1 MSEPASVEAE
11 ISTEI
16 DPSTLSPAE
25 AVAHNATTGN
35 PTNQA
40 DIMSAWKKT
49 IQEVGELDPEQD
61 PAKVATDE
69 DEPEA
74 EAKPAKP
81 AKATKAAKAEEE
93 AEPEAE
99 ADSDEEAKPAKLTQ
113 ADNRA
118 LTQARIA
125 LNQRFQRREAAQMQR
140 FQEREQQLQR
150 MQQEHS
156 ATFQPLIDAA
166 RAIEAGDFDGFAKGI
181 GGYLKDPALADWNK
195 LNEVGLQ
202 AVQSPVYKRMRQ
214 LERQQAEALEQQRK
228 QQEQQAQLQ
237 AQHAQAAQIQAWK
250 DDLKDSCVAHEDPAI
265 ASLIESRP
273 QLVDAIFNIQ
283 QAHYHQ
289 TGGDV
294 LEPADAVAQLL
305 TNVRND
311 FKFWSEYFESHS
323 ESPLLSGIQAAS
335 PKPAK
340 TAVRG
345 ATLER
350 QTAKKTSGPK
360 QPATRDAAPAPAV
373 RKSPPKSISQAQ
385 TSGASQIALKSD
397 KEIKAHFERLIQ
409 QEWQQS

>member
-1 MSEPASVEAE
+1 MSEPTSVEAE

-69 DEPEA
+69 GEQEEEQPKA
-74 EAKPAKP
+74 AKSA
-81 AKATKAAKAEEE
+81 KAAKAKAEE
-93 AEPEAE
+93 AEETEAE
-99 ADSDEEAKPAKLTQ
+99 SEDDADAKPAKLTQ

-237 AQHAQAAQIQAWK
+237 QQAAQAAQIQAWK
-250 DDLKDSCVAHEDPAI
+250 DDLKDSCIAHEDPAV

-283 QAHYHQ
+283 QAHYHS

-340 TAVRG
+340 TNRG

-350 QTAKKTSGPK
+350 QTAKKTSGGAK
-360 QPATRDAAPAPAV
+360 PAARDAQPVAVAKPKPA
-373 RKSPPKSISQAQ
+373 SKSISQAQ

-397 KEIKAHFERLIQ
+397 KDIKAHFERLIQ